1 MTRNA
6 PAAVSARQ
14 ARISLAL
21 LLAINLFNYVDRS
34 ILYSVQETVRLQF
47 GVSSS
52 AVGWLVLA
60 FLVTYML
67 LSPVFGWLADRYSRW
82 MLIGIG
88 VALWSLA
95 SGASGL
101 ANSYAALLATRCLIG
116 VGEAAYGPVAPTLI
130 SDLYPLAVRGKVL
143 AWFYAAIPV
152 GSALGYILGS
162 PFAHPGRWH
171 YAFFLTLPPG
181 LLLGAWCFFMREPAR
196 ARRKKSS
203 PSPAKPP
210 PPITKSC

>member
-14 ARISLAL
+14 ARISLSL
-21 LLAINLFNYVDRS
+21 PLAINLFNYVDRS

-95 SGASGL
+95 SGAFGL
-101 ANSYAALLATRCLIG
+101 AILRRAARHKMPHRRRRSRLRTGR
-116 VGEAAYGPVAPTLI
+116 
-130 SDLYPLAVRGKVL
+130 SDID
-143 AWFYAAIPV
+143 F
-152 GSALGYILGS
+152 
-162 PFAHPGRWH
+162 
-171 YAFFLTLPPG
+171 
-181 LLLGAWCFFMREPAR
+181 
-196 ARRKKSS
+196 
-203 PSPAKPP
+203 
-210 PPITKSC
+210 